1 MLLQSLFAIAALGGV
16 LLADKK
22 GPKTVYKHVA
32 AISIDGLHSSDMP
45 KRRATVICMIVLF
58 QALPEISKQTKT
70 KDLSQL
76 TTEQSQRNRLL
87 RSSSRPAMNLPTHLC
102 ASDLFPGAIIYSR
115 VQSPRTHGVWY
126 DGPAGA
132 EVAFNESKDYDSTLE
147 GLRKV
152 QWADA
157 TGHPAYD
164 LAGKGLSIGYFPE
177 IAAIPVTTDTTIA
190 YDKLHVNAFIGWI
203 MNGTT
208 PEHSEI
214 QEKLTGKTSGYVAK
228 TLDFTPQPLKA
239 LDFVDASL
247 GQVVAALKARGVN
260 DETLIVVASKHGQA
274 PIAQRKTA
282 VAGLNKQ
289 REALK
294 IEDIIYG
301 DRVVDLGYG
310 NPLTDSAVP
319 DIIVRPTE
327 GIIYTTSTAKIAEHG
342 GINADDRKVACFVSA
357 PGLKKTKVNQNGVQL
372 AVF

>member
-190 YDKLHVNAFIGWI
+190 YDKLHAVSVA
-203 MNGTT
+203 
-208 PEHSEI
+208 
-214 QEKLTGKTSGYVAK
+214 QKTSGYVAK